1 MSMEELPA
9 GDWVQIEVTDNGD
22 GIPQETLS
30 HIFEPFFT
38 TKEIGE
44 GTGLGL
50 AQVYGIVQQHEGYID
65 VRSQVGQGTSFFLYF
80 PALNYGTRATDI
92 PERAELQLGQGQRVL
107 LVEDNLATQEALRDS
122 LDQLNYKVLAV
133 TNGREALKILAANA
147 AEIDLVL
154 SDVVMPEMGGVALFH
169 AMQEQNLTIPLVLLT
184 GHPLG
189 KEMENLLAMGLPGWL
204 PKPPDLVK
212 LSHLL
217 AKILTD

>member
-1 MSMEELPA
+1 MSMEGLPA

-107 LVEDNLATQEALRDS
+107 LVEDNLATQEALRR
-122 LDQLNYKVLAV
+122 A
-133 TNGREALKILAANA
+133 
-147 AEIDLVL
+147 
-154 SDVVMPEMGGVALFH
+154 
-169 AMQEQNLTIPLVLLT
+169 
-184 GHPLG
+184 
-189 KEMENLLAMGLPGWL
+189 
-204 PKPPDLVK
+204 
-212 LSHLL
+212 
-217 AKILTD
+217 